1 MFRKVVIGN
10 CTLLKG
16 NCEEVMEEL
25 ESNSINAVVSDPPY
39 LYLKHK
45 LDIPFNEDKVF
56 GEWKRLLKNN
66 SMISFFGRGD
76 HFFRWN
82 LMLDKLG
89 FKFKETAVWEKENA
103 SNYLN
108 NFLRIHEDISFRSF
122 GNANLRKL
130 HVDYLEYQINKN
142 KLDRI
147 IDIWKGLRSALNSK
161 DKDDVIRYIETGVK
175 EFNYESK
182 RKYEIT
188 ARKHQSAKRV
198 VNLFQSV
205 KVGRTETSIMRC
217 NREQYQYQHPT
228 QKPVALM
235 ERIVKLVSDE
245 NDTILDPFMGVGS
258 TGVAC
263 INTNRKFIG
272 IELDDEYFDTA
283 VKRVSKAYQDKQED
297 IINEKNSIMKIII
310 STNFKRI
317 WKAGQISKSSFI
329 IKIDT
334 IKNLVCVKNILD
346 FKQNQFLKISKIKAN
361 KKFFYSF
368 FNINL
373 SISFNYPSVKKITNQ
388 YRRYAF
394 GGIRNLFKSFENKSK
409 KYLCGAVL

>member
-10 CTLLKG
+10 CTLIKG

-66 SMISFFGRGD
+66 SMIAFFGKGD
-76 HFFRWN
+76 AFFRWN
-82 LMLDKLG
+82 LILDKLG
-89 FKFKETAVWEKENA
+89 FKFKETAVWEKDNA

-108 NFLRIHEDISFRSF
+108 NFLRIHEDISFRSL
-122 GNANLRKL
+122 GNANLRKEY
-130 HVDYLEYQINKN
+130 VDYLEYQINKN

-147 IDIWKGLRSALNSK
+147 IDIWKGLRSALNGK
-161 DKDDVIRYIETGVK
+161 DKDDVIKYIETGIK
-175 EFNYESK
+175 EFNDEKKIKHDIISK
-182 RKYEIT
+182 K
-188 ARKHQSAKRV
+188 QQGVKRGV
-198 VNLFQSV
+198 SLFQSV
-205 KVGRTETSIMRC
+205 KVGKIETSIMRC

-245 NDTILDPFMGVGS
+245 NNTILDPFMGVGG

-297 IINEKNSIMKIII
+297 IINEKNSII
-310 STNFKRI
+310 
-317 WKAGQISKSSFI
+317 
-329 IKIDT
+329 
-334 IKNLVCVKNILD
+334 
-346 FKQNQFLKISKIKAN
+346 
-361 KKFFYSF
+361 
-368 FNINL
+368 
-373 SISFNYPSVKKITNQ
+373 
-388 YRRYAF
+388 
-394 GGIRNLFKSFENKSK
+394 
-409 KYLCGAVL
+409 

>member
-1 MFRKVVIGN
+1 MVRKVVIGN

-25 ESNSINAVVSDPPY
+25 ESNSINAVASDPPY

-66 SMISFFGRGD
+66 SMIAFFGRGD
-76 HFFRWN
+76 AFFRWN

-89 FKFKETAVWEKENA
+89 FKFKETAVWEKNNA
-103 SNYLN
+103 SNFLH

-122 GNANLRKL
+122 GNANLRKS

-161 DKDDVIRYIETGVK
+161 YKDDVIKYIETGIK
-175 EFNYESK
+175 EFNYEEK
-182 RKYEIT
+182 REHHLIVKKFKSHKSGLY
-188 ARKHQSAKRV
+188 
-198 VNLFQSV
+198 LFQTV
-205 KVGRTETSIMRC
+205 KKGKIETSIMRC
-217 NREQYQYQHPT
+217 NREQYQYKHPT

-235 ERIVKLVSDE
+235 ERLVRLVSDE
-245 NDTILDPFMGVGS
+245 NDTILDPFMGGGS

-283 VKRVSKAYQDKQED
+283 VKRVSKAYQDKQEELLD
-297 IINEKNSIMKIII
+297 K
-310 STNFKRI
+310 
-317 WKAGQISKSSFI
+317 KA
-329 IKIDT
+329 
-334 IKNLVCVKNILD
+334 
-346 FKQNQFLKISKIKAN
+346 A
-361 KKFFYSF
+361 
-368 FNINL
+368 
-373 SISFNYPSVKKITNQ
+373 
-388 YRRYAF
+388 
-394 GGIRNLFKSFENKSK
+394 
-409 KYLCGAVL
+409 

>member
-1 MFRKVVIGN
+1 
-10 CTLLKG
+10 
-16 NCEEVMEEL
+16 
-25 ESNSINAVVSDPPY
+25 
-39 LYLKHK
+39 
-45 LDIPFNEDKVF
+45 
-56 GEWKRLLKNN
+56 
-66 SMISFFGRGD
+66 
-76 HFFRWN
+76 
-82 LMLDKLG
+82 MLDKLG

-188 ARKHQSAKRV
+188 ERKHQSAKRG

-205 KVGRTETSIMRC
+205 KVGRIETSIMRC
-217 NREQYQYQHPT
+217 NREQYKYQHPT

-245 NDTILDPFMGVGS
+245 NDTILDPFMGGGS

-297 IINEKNSIMKIII
+297 IINEKNSII
-310 STNFKRI
+310 
-317 WKAGQISKSSFI
+317 
-329 IKIDT
+329 
-334 IKNLVCVKNILD
+334 
-346 FKQNQFLKISKIKAN
+346 
-361 KKFFYSF
+361 
-368 FNINL
+368 
-373 SISFNYPSVKKITNQ
+373 
-388 YRRYAF
+388 
-394 GGIRNLFKSFENKSK
+394 
-409 KYLCGAVL
+409 

>member
-1 MFRKVVIGN
+1 MVRKVVIGN

-45 LDIPFNEDKVF
+45 FDIPFDENKVF

-66 SMISFFGRGD
+66 SIVAFFGRGD
-76 HFFRWN
+76 AFFRWN
-82 LMLDKLG
+82 LILDKLG
-89 FKFKETAVWEKENA
+89 FKFKETAVWEKENG

-108 NFLRIHEDISFRSF
+108 NFLRIHEDISFRSL
-122 GNANLRKL
+122 GNAYLRREYI
-130 HVDYLEYQINKN
+130 DYLEYNINKN

-147 IDIWKGLRSALNSK
+147 VDVWKSLRIALNNK
-161 DKDDVIRYIETGVK
+161 NKDDVIKYIETGIR
-175 EFNYESK
+175 EFNCESK

-188 ARKHQSAKRV
+188 AKKHLRSKRE
-198 VNLFQSV
+198 VNLFKTV
-205 KVGRTETSIMRC
+205 KVGKIETSIMRC
-217 NREQYQYQHPT
+217 NREQYKYQHPT

-245 NDTILDPFMGVGS
+245 NDTILDPFMGGGS

-283 VKRVSKAYQDKQED
+283 VKRVSKAYQDKQEN
-297 IINEKNSIMKIII
+297 IINEK
-310 STNFKRI
+310 
-317 WKAGQISKSSFI
+317 A
-329 IKIDT
+329 
-334 IKNLVCVKNILD
+334 
-346 FKQNQFLKISKIKAN
+346 A
-361 KKFFYSF
+361 
-368 FNINL
+368 
-373 SISFNYPSVKKITNQ
+373 
-388 YRRYAF
+388 
-394 GGIRNLFKSFENKSK
+394 
-409 KYLCGAVL
+409 

>member
-205 KVGRTETSIMRC
+205 KVGRTETSIMSC

-297 IINEKNSIMKIII
+297 IINEKNSII
-310 STNFKRI
+310 
-317 WKAGQISKSSFI
+317 
-329 IKIDT
+329 
-334 IKNLVCVKNILD
+334 
-346 FKQNQFLKISKIKAN
+346 
-361 KKFFYSF
+361 
-368 FNINL
+368 
-373 SISFNYPSVKKITNQ
+373 
-388 YRRYAF
+388 
-394 GGIRNLFKSFENKSK
+394 
-409 KYLCGAVL
+409 

>member
-297 IINEKNSIMKIII
+297 IINEKNSII
-310 STNFKRI
+310 
-317 WKAGQISKSSFI
+317 
-329 IKIDT
+329 
-334 IKNLVCVKNILD
+334 
-346 FKQNQFLKISKIKAN
+346 
-361 KKFFYSF
+361 
-368 FNINL
+368 
-373 SISFNYPSVKKITNQ
+373 
-388 YRRYAF
+388 
-394 GGIRNLFKSFENKSK
+394 
-409 KYLCGAVL
+409 

>member
-245 NDTILDPFMGVGS
+245 NDTILDPFMGVGG

-297 IINEKNSIMKIII
+297 IINEKNSII
-310 STNFKRI
+310 
-317 WKAGQISKSSFI
+317 
-329 IKIDT
+329 
-334 IKNLVCVKNILD
+334 
-346 FKQNQFLKISKIKAN
+346 
-361 KKFFYSF
+361 
-368 FNINL
+368 
-373 SISFNYPSVKKITNQ
+373 
-388 YRRYAF
+388 
-394 GGIRNLFKSFENKSK
+394 
-409 KYLCGAVL
+409 

>member
-1 MFRKVVIGN
+1 MGDIRMFRKVVIGN

-297 IINEKNSIMKIII
+297 IINEKNSII
-310 STNFKRI
+310 
-317 WKAGQISKSSFI
+317 
-329 IKIDT
+329 
-334 IKNLVCVKNILD
+334 
-346 FKQNQFLKISKIKAN
+346 
-361 KKFFYSF
+361 
-368 FNINL
+368 
-373 SISFNYPSVKKITNQ
+373 
-388 YRRYAF
+388 
-394 GGIRNLFKSFENKSK
+394 
-409 KYLCGAVL
+409 

>member
-1 MFRKVVIGN
+1 MNAVTAHLLYKKKNNSGAFMFRKVVIGN

-76 HFFRWN
+76 VFFRWN

-188 ARKHQSAKRV
+188 ERKHQSAKRG

-205 KVGRTETSIMRC
+205 KVGRIETSIMRC
-217 NREQYQYQHPT
+217 NREQYKYQHPT

-245 NDTILDPFMGVGS
+245 NDTILDPFMGGGS

-297 IINEKNSIMKIII
+297 IINEKNSII
-310 STNFKRI
+310 
-317 WKAGQISKSSFI
+317 
-329 IKIDT
+329 
-334 IKNLVCVKNILD
+334 
-346 FKQNQFLKISKIKAN
+346 
-361 KKFFYSF
+361 
-368 FNINL
+368 
-373 SISFNYPSVKKITNQ
+373 
-388 YRRYAF
+388 
-394 GGIRNLFKSFENKSK
+394 
-409 KYLCGAVL
+409 

>member
-1 MFRKVVIGN
+1 MIRKVIIGN
-10 CTLLKG
+10 CTLIKG

-25 ESNSINAVVSDPPY
+25 ESDSINAVVSDPPY

-45 LDIPFNEDKVF
+45 LDIPFDEDKVF

-66 SMISFFGRGD
+66 SMIAFFGRGD
-76 HFFRWN
+76 AFFRWN
-82 LMLDKLG
+82 LVLDKLG

-108 NFLRIHEDISFRSF
+108 NFLRIHEDISFRAL
-122 GNANLRKL
+122 GNSNLRKEY
-130 HVDYLEYQINKN
+130 VDYLEYNINKN

-147 IDIWKGLRSALNSK
+147 IDIWKSLRSALNGR
-161 DKDDVIRYIETGVK
+161 DKDDVIKYIETGIK

-188 ARKHQSAKRV
+188 ARKHQGAKRG

-205 KVGRTETSIMRC
+205 KVGKIETSIMRC

-235 ERIVKLVSDE
+235 ERLVRLVSDE
-245 NDTILDPFMGVGS
+245 NNTILDPFMGGGS

-283 VKRVSKAYQDKQED
+283 VKRISKAYQDKED
-297 IINEKNSIMKIII
+297 EFIDEK
-310 STNFKRI
+310 
-317 WKAGQISKSSFI
+317 A
-329 IKIDT
+329 
-334 IKNLVCVKNILD
+334 
-346 FKQNQFLKISKIKAN
+346 A
-361 KKFFYSF
+361 
-368 FNINL
+368 
-373 SISFNYPSVKKITNQ
+373 
-388 YRRYAF
+388 
-394 GGIRNLFKSFENKSK
+394 
-409 KYLCGAVL
+409 

>member
-10 CTLLKG
+10 CTLIKG

-66 SMISFFGRGD
+66 SMIAFFGRGD

-161 DKDDVIRYIETGVK
+161 DKDDVIKYIETGVK
-175 EFNYESK
+175 EFNDENK
-182 RKYEIT
+182 IKYEIISK
-188 ARKHQSAKRV
+188 KHQSVKRG

-205 KVGRTETSIMRC
+205 KVGKIETSIMRC

-245 NDTILDPFMGVGS
+245 NNTILDPFMGVGS

-297 IINEKNSIMKIII
+297 IINEKNSII
-310 STNFKRI
+310 
-317 WKAGQISKSSFI
+317 
-329 IKIDT
+329 
-334 IKNLVCVKNILD
+334 
-346 FKQNQFLKISKIKAN
+346 
-361 KKFFYSF
+361 
-368 FNINL
+368 
-373 SISFNYPSVKKITNQ
+373 
-388 YRRYAF
+388 
-394 GGIRNLFKSFENKSK
+394 
-409 KYLCGAVL
+409 